1 MIAPSTRRR
10 VLSLGG
16 WALLVAIAA
25 CAKASGKVA
34 SCTHFEGG
42 EKRAAWSSCPD
53 GKARVLECR
62 PSGAQFKCDCV
73 EDGKA
78 AWFFMTIAYPPLGD
92 RKAAELVARQNCPLW
107 SSR

>member
-1 MIAPSTRRR
+1 MTHGDAAL
-10 VLSLGG
+10 VG
-16 WALLVAIAA
+16 WAAILAVAA

-34 SCTHFEGG
+34 SCTQFEGG

-78 AWFFMTIAYPPLGD
+78 AWFFMTMGYPPLGD